1 MNYIKLIDKLVHELS
16 FRVGIPNVKDKEHQ
30 SIMSEILSEWGNLDE
45 KKIIMEFLTNEA
57 DGKKKFDGYT
67 HIGAGSYVKDSQVDN
82 DGKAKAG
89 AQKYKS
95 DGKSLT
101 AMSDD
106 EYDKIKGDQGEKG
119 KEAAADSDQNQQ
131 GGEDDTQQTEEPAK
145 GTALTG
151 KGGDKYK
158 DSLPDGDPAKPKKTD
173 TDDTESKESKDSTPR
188 EGELNKLRELPKT
201 ESIKIDHQSAD
212 DSLAMTK
219 KESKAQAKRTVDGEK
234 QNVGAG
240 TPESRAGEAMVHK
253 GLRLIQEG
261 KSLEEIEA
269 GFNKLVNSD
278 DHILNSKEGKKWVG
292 STIASIKKI
301 DETIGLEN
309 IDIVSWDT
317 DAGRTS
323 IGVDPDLETSSDMF
337 VRTKDGKNLG
347 ISLKKDGAVFLNN
360 GGWNKQSKLLLGDLK
375 SKMGE
380 DSHKRLSEAM
390 SIDAYES
397 DVTDRF
403 KFISNTITEDVIKD
417 DIERFK
423 TDKELYTKYFGGAK
437 QPVYERILANPTV
450 LYKKMAAGTLNKNE
464 QKVIAKL
471 TQIYHKVEYKHLRE
485 SENALSQRTFEVLNS
500 NKDAKD
506 GMNKHIIKSMH
517 ISETLSLNK
526 RVKAGGVDGFQTMY
540 GIEPDGAVLN
550 EETLVTLFGSNFQSM
565 LNEQIK
571 EVRDGNQSYEELEQF
586 IADSI
591 EIDYESGQILFKH
604 ESNKKFPLFKLQGRA
619 RGIGAAP
626 VMEMLQTP
634 FMAHA
639 LKMGTFNTDEWDD
652 ASLKKYEKDIEE
664 FGSDTVK

>member
-1 MNYIKLIDKLVHELS
+1 MNKKEFIKELLIELS
-16 FRVGIPNVKDKEHQ
+16 YRSDEGFPILTKPSHLSLISEILDEWDLSELKNLLIENLIEAEANPEDDKYTSTGGKGYVKSADWNEYQKDKEGFTGDKFTKDDNGKYVVQ
-30 SIMSEILSEWGNLDE
+30 S
-45 KKIIMEFLTNEA
+45 
-57 DGKKKFDGYT
+57 
-67 HIGAGSYVKDSQVDN
+67 N
-82 DGKAKAG
+82 DGDSTEVEKPSSTFDASTPEGLSYIKSLGPNDEAYKAAVKAG
-89 AQKYKS
+89 QI
-95 DGKSLT
+95 T
-101 AMSDD
+101 
-106 EYDKIKGDQGEKG
+106 
-119 KEAAADSDQNQQ
+119 
-131 GGEDDTQQTEEPAK
+131 
-145 GTALTG
+145 
-151 KGGDKYK
+151 
-158 DSLPDGDPAKPKKTD
+158 
-173 TDDTESKESKDSTPR
+173 DTESKENIDSTPR
-188 EGELNKLRELPKT
+188 EVELNKLRELPKS

-212 DSLAMTK
+212 KSLAMTK
-219 KESKAQAKRTVDGEK
+219 KEAKAQAKRTAAGEK

-269 GFNKLVNSD
+269 EFNKLVNSD

-292 STIASIKKI
+292 STISTIRKI
-301 DETIGLEN
+301 DETIGLTN

-317 DAGRTS
+317 DAGRIS
-323 IGVDPDLETSSDMF
+323 IGVDADLETSSDMF
-337 VRTKDGKNLG
+337 VRTKDGRNLG
-347 ISLKKDGAVFLNN
+347 LSLKKDGAVFLNN

-380 DSHKRLSEAM
+380 ESHKRLSEAM

-403 KFISNTITEDVIKD
+403 KFVSNTITDDVIKD
-417 DIERFK
+417 DIDRLK
-423 TDKELYTKYFGGAK
+423 TDKDLYTKYFGGAN
-437 QPVYERILANPTV
+437 QPVYERILANPTA
-450 LYKKMAAGTLNKNE
+450 LYNRMAAGTLNKND
-464 QKVIAKL
+464 QKVVAKL
-471 TQIYHKVEYKHLRE
+471 TQIYHKTEYNHLRE

-517 ISETLSLNK
+517 ISETLGLNK

-565 LNEQIK
+565 LKEQIK

-619 RGIGAAP
+619 RGIGSAP

-652 ASLKKYEKDIEE
+652 ASLKKYKKDIEE
-664 FGSDTVK
+664 FDDDTVK